1 MSSKLLDELV
11 GILDTGDLKDLLD
24 SPLILTEAPSNILFL
39 FLPGGCWCGD
49 LEVICLRD
57 IKLLF

>member
-1 MSSKLLDELV
+1 MSSKLLDELI

-24 SPLILTEAPSNILFL
+24 SPLILAEAPSNILFL
-39 FLPGGCWCGD
+39 FRPGGCWCGY
-49 LEVICLRD
+49 LELINLRD